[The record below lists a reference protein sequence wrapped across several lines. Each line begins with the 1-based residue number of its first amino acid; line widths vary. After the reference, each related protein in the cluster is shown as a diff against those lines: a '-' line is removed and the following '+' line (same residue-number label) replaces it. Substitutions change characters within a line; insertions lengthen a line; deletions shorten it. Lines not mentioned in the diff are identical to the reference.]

1 MSLRTALIVASG
13 APLKAVER
21 APQTDLVIAADAGL
35 EVLLGAKRPVDLVV
49 GDLDSVSEAA
59 LSTATASGIKILR
72 HPETKD
78 ESDLELALGTAV
90 DHGAQ
95 RICVVLRDGGRLDH
109 QLANLLVLA
118 SPRWQTAEIDA
129 VVGEHRLWVVRG
141 ERALP
146 LTQGES
152 LALHAVGGPATGV
165 TTTNLQYPLTD
176 ARLEALVALGISN
189 RVVAAMPTISVASGA
204 VLAIS

>member
-1 MSLRTALIVASG
+1 MSFRTALIVASG

-21 APQTDLVIAADAGL
+21 APRTELVIAADAGL
-35 EVLLGAKRPVDLVV
+35 EVLLGAKRSVDLVV
-49 GDLDSVSEAA
+49 GDLDSVSEVA
-59 LSTATASGIKILR
+59 LSTATAAGIEIQR

-78 ESDLELALGTAV
+78 ESDLELALAAAV
-90 DHGAQ
+90 HHGA
-95 RICVVLRDGGRLDH
+95 RHIHVLLRDGGRLDH

-118 SPRWQTAEIDA
+118 SPRWQTAEIEA

-141 ERALP
+141 ERTLP
-146 LTQGES
+146 LAEGES

-176 ARLEALVALGISN
+176 AELGALVALGISN
-189 RVVAAMPTISVASGA
+189 RVVSALPTISVASGV

>member
-1 MSLRTALIVASG
+1 MSFRTALIVASG
-13 APLKAVER
+13 APLRAVER
-21 APQTDLVIAADAGL
+21 APQTDLVIAVDAGL
-35 EVLLGAKRPVDLVV
+35 EVLLGAKRSVDLVV
-49 GDLDSVSEAA
+49 GDLDSVSEVA
-59 LSTATASGIKILR
+59 LSTATAAGIKIQR

-78 ESDLELALGTAV
+78 ESDLELALSAATNQ
-90 DHGAQ
+90 GAQ
-95 RICVVLRDGGRLDH
+95 HIYVLLRDGGRLDH

-118 SPRWQTAEIDA
+118 SPRWQTAEIEA

-141 ERALP
+141 ERTLP
-146 LTQGES
+146 LAEGES

-176 ARLEALVALGISN
+176 AELGALVALGISN
-189 RVVAAMPTISVASGA
+189 RVVSALPTISVASGV